1 MVSVRTIRSA
11 LRKAFLFSANRLR
24 SQRSKSAI
32 KARVA
37 IKLTQPGMWEKDLLR
52 GARALN
58 GSVQT
63 LTPITQPRRLPTPK
77 GRQSERAMKRNA
89 SQTAERSSL
98 KEIFCMNIPYKV
110 DEYPK
115 DNFFCRRLHL

>member
-1 MVSVRTIRSA
+1 
-11 LRKAFLFSANRLR
+11 
-24 SQRSKSAI
+24 
-32 KARVA
+32 
-37 IKLTQPGMWEKDLLR
+37 MWEKDLLR
-52 GARALN
+52 GARALS

-77 GRQSERAMKRNA
+77 GRHSARAMKRNA

-110 DEYPK
+110 NEYPK
-115 DNFFCRRLHL
+115 DSFFCRRLHL